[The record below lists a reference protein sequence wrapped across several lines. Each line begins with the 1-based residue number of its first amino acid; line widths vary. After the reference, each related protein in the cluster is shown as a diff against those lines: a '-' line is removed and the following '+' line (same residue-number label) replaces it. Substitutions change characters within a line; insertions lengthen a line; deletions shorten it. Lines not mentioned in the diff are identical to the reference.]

1 MASTLSVGT
10 TQTNLVDVPVEPDT
24 FSWGL
29 QDISASDAG
38 RTEDADNR
46 MHKNRTSQKRKVQLG
61 WNNPT
66 FAQASAIVQM
76 FNPEYVFVRY
86 LDLLSGGWRIAEF
99 YTGDKSAPFRQIALN
114 DPSGNKTVVSTLTFD
129 IVEV

>member
-10 TQTNLVDVPVEPDT
+10 ARDGLVEVPVEPDT
-24 FSWGL
+24 ISWGL
-29 QDISASDAG
+29 QSISASDAG

-46 MHKNRTSQKRKVQLG
+46 MHVNRTSQKRKLQLG
-61 WNNPT
+61 WANPT
-66 FAQASAIVQM
+66 FAQASRLVQM

-86 LDLLSGGWRIAEF
+86 LDLLSGGWRVAEF
-99 YTGDKSAPFRQIALN
+99 YTGDMSAPFRQVALD
-114 DPSGNKTVVSTLTFD
+114 DPDGGRTVVASLQFN